1 MSFRKF
7 YDGHEQLNEETP
19 YDRKQRA
26 MVVNLS
32 QAYRMFISGM
42 RDNNKTRMNNAKKR
56 ITEIES
62 KPGSAARGKTMIKF
76 KNYLEEADKAG
87 KSLADKAKKSGISAK
102 TLRTVFN
109 RGKAA
114 WKTGHRP
121 KAQLQISGD
130 MQELMHSSLR
140 RNAVD
145 LITIRI

>member
-56 ITEIES
+56 ITELES
-62 KPGSAARGKTMIKF
+62 KLGLPAPGGR
-76 KNYLEEADKAG
+76 L
-87 KSLADKAKKSGISAK
+87 
-102 TLRTVFN
+102 
-109 RGKAA
+109 
-114 WKTGHRP
+114 
-121 KAQLQISGD
+121 
-130 MQELMHSSLR
+130 
-140 RNAVD
+140 
-145 LITIRI
+145 

>member
-19 YDRKQRA
+19 YDRKQKA

-62 KPGSAARGKTMIKF
+62 KLGLPAPGGR
-76 KNYLEEADKAG
+76 L
-87 KSLADKAKKSGISAK
+87 
-102 TLRTVFN
+102 
-109 RGKAA
+109 
-114 WKTGHRP
+114 
-121 KAQLQISGD
+121 
-130 MQELMHSSLR
+130 
-140 RNAVD
+140 
-145 LITIRI
+145 

>member
-62 KPGSAARGKTMIKF
+62 KLGLPEPGGR
-76 KNYLEEADKAG
+76 L
-87 KSLADKAKKSGISAK
+87 
-102 TLRTVFN
+102 
-109 RGKAA
+109 
-114 WKTGHRP
+114 
-121 KAQLQISGD
+121 
-130 MQELMHSSLR
+130 
-140 RNAVD
+140 
-145 LITIRI
+145 

>member
-62 KPGSAARGKTMIKF
+62 KLGLPAPGG
-76 KNYLEEADKAG
+76 
-87 KSLADKAKKSGISAK
+87 SL
-102 TLRTVFN
+102 
-109 RGKAA
+109 
-114 WKTGHRP
+114 
-121 KAQLQISGD
+121 
-130 MQELMHSSLR
+130 
-140 RNAVD
+140 
-145 LITIRI
+145 

>member
-42 RDNNKTRMNNAKKR
+42 RDNNKTRIKKKKKR

-62 KPGSAARGKTMIKF
+62 KLGLPAPGGR
-76 KNYLEEADKAG
+76 L
-87 KSLADKAKKSGISAK
+87 
-102 TLRTVFN
+102 
-109 RGKAA
+109 
-114 WKTGHRP
+114 
-121 KAQLQISGD
+121 
-130 MQELMHSSLR
+130 
-140 RNAVD
+140 
-145 LITIRI
+145 

>member
-7 YDGHEQLNEETP
+7 YNGHEQLNEETP

-62 KPGSAARGKTMIKF
+62 KLGLPAPGGR
-76 KNYLEEADKAG
+76 L
-87 KSLADKAKKSGISAK
+87 
-102 TLRTVFN
+102 
-109 RGKAA
+109 
-114 WKTGHRP
+114 
-121 KAQLQISGD
+121 
-130 MQELMHSSLR
+130 
-140 RNAVD
+140 
-145 LITIRI
+145 

>member
-19 YDRKQRA
+19 HDRKQRT

-62 KPGSAARGKTMIKF
+62 KLGLPAPGGR
-76 KNYLEEADKAG
+76 L
-87 KSLADKAKKSGISAK
+87 
-102 TLRTVFN
+102 
-109 RGKAA
+109 
-114 WKTGHRP
+114 
-121 KAQLQISGD
+121 
-130 MQELMHSSLR
+130 
-140 RNAVD
+140 
-145 LITIRI
+145 

>member
-7 YDGHEQLNEETP
+7 YDGHEQLSEETP

-62 KPGSAARGKTMIKF
+62 KLGLPAPGGR
-76 KNYLEEADKAG
+76 L
-87 KSLADKAKKSGISAK
+87 
-102 TLRTVFN
+102 
-109 RGKAA
+109 
-114 WKTGHRP
+114 
-121 KAQLQISGD
+121 
-130 MQELMHSSLR
+130 
-140 RNAVD
+140 
-145 LITIRI
+145 

>member
-19 YDRKQRA
+19 YDREQRS

-62 KPGSAARGKTMIKF
+62 KLGLPAPGGR
-76 KNYLEEADKAG
+76 L
-87 KSLADKAKKSGISAK
+87 
-102 TLRTVFN
+102 
-109 RGKAA
+109 
-114 WKTGHRP
+114 
-121 KAQLQISGD
+121 
-130 MQELMHSSLR
+130 
-140 RNAVD
+140 
-145 LITIRI
+145 

>member
-62 KPGSAARGKTMIKF
+62 K
-76 KNYLEEADKAG
+76 AG
-87 KSLADKAKKSGISAK
+87 LPLGGR
-102 TLRTVFN
+102 L
-109 RGKAA
+109 
-114 WKTGHRP
+114 
-121 KAQLQISGD
+121 
-130 MQELMHSSLR
+130 
-140 RNAVD
+140 
-145 LITIRI
+145 

>member
-19 YDRKQRA
+19 YDRKQRT

-62 KPGSAARGKTMIKF
+62 KLGLPAPGGR
-76 KNYLEEADKAG
+76 L
-87 KSLADKAKKSGISAK
+87 
-102 TLRTVFN
+102 
-109 RGKAA
+109 
-114 WKTGHRP
+114 
-121 KAQLQISGD
+121 
-130 MQELMHSSLR
+130 
-140 RNAVD
+140 
-145 LITIRI
+145 

>member
-19 YDRKQRA
+19 YDRKQRS

-62 KPGSAARGKTMIKF
+62 KLGLPAPGGR
-76 KNYLEEADKAG
+76 L
-87 KSLADKAKKSGISAK
+87 
-102 TLRTVFN
+102 
-109 RGKAA
+109 
-114 WKTGHRP
+114 
-121 KAQLQISGD
+121 
-130 MQELMHSSLR
+130 
-140 RNAVD
+140 
-145 LITIRI
+145 

>member
-26 MVVNLS
+26 MIVNLS

-62 KPGSAARGKTMIKF
+62 KLGLPAPGGR
-76 KNYLEEADKAG
+76 L
-87 KSLADKAKKSGISAK
+87 
-102 TLRTVFN
+102 
-109 RGKAA
+109 
-114 WKTGHRP
+114 
-121 KAQLQISGD
+121 
-130 MQELMHSSLR
+130 
-140 RNAVD
+140 
-145 LITIRI
+145 